1 MDDSTSMNTQD
12 ENQVVHRVAHLLV
25 GDILTEGPRPDD
37 VTSWCEEHA
46 KWVDSDAT
54 YRDVL
59 ARLAIV
65 TDHMWENTFDPL
77 GQREVGPVMAGDV
90 AWRFLVHWFAK
101 GPATTESI
109 MDLLDLGDDA
119 LVLDDTGR
127 LKVCDAVLEALNN
140 TGWAVVTGHLPLT
153 ERRKSP

>member
-1 MDDSTSMNTQD
+1 MLDDSINMSTQD

-65 TDHMWENTFDPL
+65 TDQMWENTFDPL
-77 GQREVGPVMAGDV
+77 GKREIGPVIAGDV

-101 GPATTESI
+101 GPVTPESI
-109 MDLLDLGDDA
+109 TDLLDLGDDA
-119 LVLDDTGR
+119 IVLDTAGR
-127 LKVCDAVLEALNN
+127 FNVCAAVMEALNN
-140 TGWAVVTGHLPLT
+140 TGWAVATGHLPLT
-153 ERRKSP
+153 ERRK